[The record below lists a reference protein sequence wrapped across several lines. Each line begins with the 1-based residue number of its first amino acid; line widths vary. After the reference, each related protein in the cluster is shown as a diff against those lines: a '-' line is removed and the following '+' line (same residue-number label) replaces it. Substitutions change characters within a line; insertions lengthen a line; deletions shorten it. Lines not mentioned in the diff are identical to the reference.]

1 MKVKALHNDSYIT
14 KGNIYEG
21 RQILTNDSIFYIVKG
36 DNGSDDIYN
45 SLKFIKVSEIRK
57 IKINIILDEDYGTT

>member
-1 MKVKALHNDSYIT
+1 MKVKAIHNGSYIT

-21 RQILTNDSIFYIVKG
+21 RKILNNDSIFYIVKG

-45 SLKFIKVSEIRK
+45 SLYFSEVSKIRK
-57 IKINIILDEDYGTT
+57 IKINIILDDDYGTT

>member
-1 MKVKALHNDSYIT
+1 MKVKALYNGSYIT

-21 RQILTNDSIFYIVKG
+21 RQILTYDSIFYIVKG

-57 IKINIILDEDYGTT
+57 IKINIILDEDY